1 MCSLVTVVG
10 VAGVGVGE
18 GLVLVGSFV
27 VFGEVCTAVGLE

>member
-10 VAGVGVGE
+10 EAGAGVEV